1 MDPGVVKEVY
11 LAEVSSDVVELLID
25 LAQGL
30 DRYLKLGN
38 TPLLCQ
44 PILSAG
50 SMWLVSQSSN
60 SNQQLLAEAGAGQEE
75 PEVDISVKAMY
86 AYLGSN
92 AAVSHC
98 QVELA

>member
-44 PILSAG
+44 PILILSAG
-50 SMWLVSQSSN
+50 SRWLVSQSSGSS
-60 SNQQLLAEAGAGQEE
+60 SNG
-75 PEVDISVKAMY
+75 
-86 AYLGSN
+86 
-92 AAVSHC
+92 
-98 QVELA
+98 

>member
-44 PILSAG
+44 PILCAR
-50 SMWLVSQSSN
+50 V
-60 SNQQLLAEAGAGQEE
+60 A
-75 PEVDISVKAMY
+75 
-86 AYLGSN
+86 
-92 AAVSHC
+92 
-98 QVELA
+98 

>member
-60 SNQQLLAEAGAGQEE
+60 SNQQLLAEAGAQEE
-75 PEVDISVKAMY
+75 PEGDS
-86 AYLGSN
+86 
-92 AAVSHC
+92 
-98 QVELA
+98 

>member
-11 LAEVSSDVVELLID
+11 LAEAEVSSDVVELLID

-50 SMWLVSQSSN
+50 SMWLVSQSS
-60 SNQQLLAEAGAGQEE
+60 
-75 PEVDISVKAMY
+75 
-86 AYLGSN
+86 GS
-92 AAVSHC
+92 SSSG
-98 QVELA
+98 

>member
-25 LAQGL
+25 LVQGL

-60 SNQQLLAEAGAGQEE
+60 SNQRLGVKCSSQPLPGGIGVARTESSP
-75 PEVDISVKAMY
+75 PEDCIKN
-86 AYLGSN
+86 LN
-92 AAVSHC
+92 FLC
-98 QVELA
+98 W

>member
-1 MDPGVVKEVY
+1 MVDSDGIRHLVATALLFLKFPIFRGLDPGTVKEVY

-50 SMWLVSQSSN
+50 SMWLVSQSSGSS
-60 SNQQLLAEAGAGQEE
+60 SNG
-75 PEVDISVKAMY
+75 
-86 AYLGSN
+86 
-92 AAVSHC
+92 
-98 QVELA
+98 